1 MRRLFETAAR
11 SLRAR
16 RELVTAAAVT
26 IVAAILTAGGQG
38 NLAAIV
44 AAGEAGFMAGRACR
58 YRLAAQELRRQF
70 TELGDELSNA
80 EMNFSLLSQV
90 ARERE
95 EDIAYI
101 EKGVRMILVDG
112 RKTIGEYEDITEGEE
127 IISRS
132 SFLFSEVLREWS
144 RELDALEA
152 NLNSASQELIGEQTQ
167 LADLLSKEEL
177 EKFYANTEEVN
188 TDAAEEE

>member
-1 MRRLFETAAR
+1 MRRFFEAAVR
-11 SLRAR
+11 ALRGR
-16 RELVTAAAVT
+16 RELAVAAATAIVVT
-26 IVAAILTAGGQG
+26 VLVGGGQG

-44 AAGEAGFMAGRACR
+44 AAGAAGFMAGRACR

-112 RKTIGEYEDITEGEE
+112 RKTIGEYEGLTEGEE

-167 LADLLSKEEL
+167 LADL
-177 EKFYANTEEVN
+177 YDTEEVN
-188 TDAAEEE
+188 TNTAAEDEE

>member
-26 IVAAILTAGGQG
+26 IVAAILTAG
-38 NLAAIV
+38 
-44 AAGEAGFMAGRACR
+44 GFMAGRACR

>member
-44 AAGEAGFMAGRACR
+44 AAGAAGFRAGRACR

>member
-1 MRRLFETAAR
+1 
-11 SLRAR
+11 
-16 RELVTAAAVT
+16 
-26 IVAAILTAGGQG
+26 
-38 NLAAIV
+38 
-44 AAGEAGFMAGRACR
+44 
-58 YRLAAQELRRQF
+58 
-70 TELGDELSNA
+70 
-80 EMNFSLLSQV
+80 MNFSLLSQV

-112 RKTIGEYEDITEGEE
+112 RKTIGEYEGLTEGEE

-167 LADLLSKEEL
+167 LVDLLSPEEVDAFYGDSADSADNDT
-177 EKFYANTEEVN
+177 EKEVN
-188 TDAAEEE
+188 TTTEE

>member
-11 SLRAR
+11 SL
-16 RELVTAAAVT
+16 
-26 IVAAILTAGGQG
+26 
-38 NLAAIV
+38 
-44 AAGEAGFMAGRACR
+44 RACR